1 MQTLLA
7 GEPRKLLDSLP
18 MAYAAASAN
27 GGQCVVVWSHSGS
40 ALVRLERDFLPRAYV
55 EGALVAALEVVGMRE
70 PRVWSRVLGPLS
82 SEYVLS
88 WG

>member
-1 MQTLLA
+1 MA
-7 GEPRKLLDSLP
+7 GNPQRLLDSLP

-27 GGQCVVVWSHSGS
+27 GGSCAVVWARSGS
-40 ALVRLERDFLPRAYV
+40 ALVRLEQDFLPRAYV
-55 EGALVAALEVVGMRE
+55 EGALVAALEVVGTRE
-70 PRVWSRVLGPLS
+70 PRVWSRQLAPLS